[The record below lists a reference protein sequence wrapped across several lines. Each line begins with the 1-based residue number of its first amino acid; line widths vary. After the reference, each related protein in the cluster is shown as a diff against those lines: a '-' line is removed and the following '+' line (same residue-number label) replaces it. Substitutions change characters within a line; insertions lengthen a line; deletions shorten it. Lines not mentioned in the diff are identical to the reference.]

1 MDNNLCMSIK
11 SKKEVN
17 IRCPNKKKLNCDFCG
32 KHLVN
37 PIIFKAHEEDN
48 KEKENIPNVN
58 ELFFLV
64 QENKTLSV
72 NIIRKCIRGS
82 YLNSFINSKLSK
94 SNLIIKLK
102 EHIIKERHYIN
113 NEYNIIKIQSFVR
126 MFLKKYRY
134 MCANE
139 VDVLT
144 MNSKMEIENPY
155 FYRFYNRQNGKYYG
169 YDIRLLNDLINSN
182 YQSCPYT
189 FRKFDESEIDNINQ
203 YIEKLKRL
211 NIKVKVEKELS
222 EEEIMEN
229 KVKDLFYKI
238 NMLDNYTNH
247 KWFMNLTQLE
257 LIKLYISAEDI
268 WNYRSLLNEESKYKI
283 IQNNYIF
290 NIPVMMI
297 RKVKSISRLRDI
309 LIYTF
314 DIMVSSG
321 IDINEKKLGAI
332 LVLSALVEISP
343 DAANALPHLI
353 QV

>member
-37 PIIFKAHEEDN
+37 PIIFKVHEEDN
-48 KEKENIPNVN
+48 KIKERIPNVD
-58 ELFFLV
+58 ELFLLV

-82 YLNSFINSKLSK
+82 YLNNFINSKLSK

-102 EHIIKERHYIN
+102 EHILKERHYIN

-144 MNSKMEIENPY
+144 MNCKMEIENPY

-189 FRKFDESEIDNINQ
+189 FREFDKSEIDNINQ
-203 YIEKLKRL
+203 YINKLKRL

-247 KWFMNLTQLE
+247 KWFMNLTPIE

-309 LIYTF
+309 LINTF